1 MAIFRAP
8 GRDDTEKFYDDLI
21 AGQVSRGLWGADSRF
36 DGLALSTKPSVQ
48 QYFAG
53 RVGDYLDAS
62 MRVLDYGCGTG
73 GFSIAM
79 GPLVGQVEAVDISVR
94 FVEAGKE
101 AVARSGQANIN
112 VRKIEANL
120 PFDSGS
126 FDALVMVD
134 LVHHLDDIE
143 ATLAES
149 MRVLK
154 PGGRLLVFEPN
165 KYNFLL
171 SLMCLLDRN
180 EWGLL
185 ALGTPPVYRRLLAP
199 HIEIDRLEFNGLLLG
214 PESRLALAIADQ
226 LDHGLLA
233 PAFKWLSPKIFI
245 SGCKR

>member
-8 GRDDTEKFYDDLI
+8 GRDATEKFYDDLI

-36 DGLALSTKPSVQ
+36 DGLALSAKPSVQ

-53 RVGDYLDAS
+53 RVAEYLDSS

-73 GFSIAM
+73 GFSMAM
-79 GPLVGQVEAVDISVR
+79 APLVDQVEAVDISAR

-101 AVARSGQANIN
+101 AVARSGQTNIN
-112 VRKIEANL
+112 IRKIGASL

-134 LVHHLDDIE
+134 LLHHLDDIE
-143 ATLAES
+143 DTLTES
-149 MRVLK
+149 MRVLR

-185 ALGTPPVYRRLLAP
+185 SLGTPPVYRRLLAP
-199 HIEIDRLEFNGLLLG
+199 YIDIDRLEFNGLLLG
-214 PESRLALAIADQ
+214 PESRLALGIADQ

-233 PAFKWLSPKIFI
+233 PLFKWLSPKIFVA
-245 SGCKR
+245 GCKR